1 MKIINIFFLLI
12 LPFTLAKPQ
21 HIEVKVDSIGIEKKV
36 DLKVNDSLVDV
47 INKEI
52 ERSEKLKDELL
63 NVTKNEMKTEREKN
77 DKLIKILKN
86 R

>member
-36 DLKVNDSLVDV
+36 YLKVNDSLVDV

-63 NVTKNEMKTEREKN
+63 NVTKNEMKAEREKN
-77 DKLIKILKN
+77 NKLIKILKN

>member
-1 MKIINIFFLLI
+1 MKIVNIFFLLI
-12 LPFTLAKPQ
+12 LPLNLAKPQ

-77 DKLIKILKN
+77 NKLIEILKS

>member
-1 MKIINIFFLLI
+1 MKVVNIFFLLI

-21 HIEVKVDSIGIEKKV
+21 HIEVKVDSIGIEKNI

-47 INKEI
+47 VKKEI

-77 DKLIKILKN
+77 NKLIKILKN

>member
-1 MKIINIFFLLI
+1 MKVVSIFFLLT
-12 LPFTLAKPQ
+12 LPLTLAKPQ

-77 DKLIKILKN
+77 NKLIKILKN

>member
-1 MKIINIFFLLI
+1 MKVVNIFFLLI

-36 DLKVNDSLVDV
+36 DLTVYDSLVDV

-63 NVTKNEMKTEREKN
+63 NVTKNEMKAEREKN
-77 DKLIKILKN
+77 NKLIKILKN

>member
-1 MKIINIFFLLI
+1 MKVVNIFFLLI

-36 DLKVNDSLVDV
+36 DLTVNDSLVDV

-63 NVTKNEMKTEREKN
+63 NVTKNEIKAEREKN
-77 DKLIKILKN
+77 NKLIKILKN

>member
-1 MKIINIFFLLI
+1 MKVVNIFFLLI

-21 HIEVKVDSIGIEKKV
+21 HIEVKVDSIGIEKKI

-47 INKEI
+47 VNKEI

-63 NVTKNEMKTEREKN
+63 NVMKNEMKTEQEKN
-77 DKLIKILKN
+77 NKLIKILKS